1 MSNTQKSAF
10 VATGLMLFAL
20 FFGAGNLIFPALMG
34 QQSGSAVFSA
44 LSGFLI
50 TGVGLPLLGVIAIGY
65 SGSRDVQELASRVAP
80 WYGVAFSVLLYLS
93 IGPLFATPRTAT
105 VSFEIG
111 VVPFLGDVSE
121 SAKQISLAVFAA
133 VFFGLSYWL
142 SISPG
147 KLVDRIGKILTPA
160 LLLAIAVLVL
170 TAAAKPMGA
179 LQTPAEAYQA
189 GAFTKGIIEGYGTMD
204 ALASLVFAIIVI
216 DAIRSM
222 GVTDT
227 KHVLS
232 LTTRAG
238 LVAAGCLALVY
249 IFIAYMGAT
258 SVAGL
263 GMQENGASVLSK
275 SAEFYFGLGGKVL
288 LAVIVLLAC
297 LSTSVGLITAC
308 GEYFNRLMPQLS
320 YHKWVVIFTLV
331 SFGFAN
337 FGLKEII
344 KLSIPALMLLYPLT
358 MAIIIL
364 AFLHPLFGGKRVVYI
379 TTMLATGVMALFDG
393 WKTFESF
400 MEMKSDFVSNLDA
413 FFNAN
418 LPLYGSGLGWLL
430 PALVGF
436 AVGFVIS
443 KLSK

>member
-1 MSNTQKSAF
+1 
-10 VATGLMLFAL
+10 
-20 FFGAGNLIFPALMG
+20 
-34 QQSGSAVFSA
+34 
-44 LSGFLI
+44 
-50 TGVGLPLLGVIAIGY
+50 
-65 SGSRDVQELASRVAP
+65 
-80 WYGVAFSVLLYLS
+80 
-93 IGPLFATPRTAT
+93 
-105 VSFEIG
+105 
-111 VVPFLGDVSE
+111 
-121 SAKQISLAVFAA
+121 
-133 VFFGLSYWL
+133 
-142 SISPG
+142 
-147 KLVDRIGKILTPA
+147 
-160 LLLAIAVLVL
+160 
-170 TAAAKPMGA
+170 
-179 LQTPAEAYQA
+179 
-189 GAFTKGIIEGYGTMD
+189 
-204 ALASLVFAIIVI
+204 
-216 DAIRSM
+216 
-222 GVTDT
+222 
-227 KHVLS
+227 
-232 LTTRAG
+232 
-238 LVAAGCLALVY
+238 
-249 IFIAYMGAT
+249 MGAT

-400 MEMKSDFVSNLDA
+400 MDMKSDFVSNLDN
-413 FFNAN
+413 FFSAN

-430 PALVGF
+430 PAVVGF
-436 AVGFVIS
+436 ALGFAIS
-443 KLSK
+443 KLAK